1 MCTLN
6 DVPAKV
12 SVAIHKDTHAKFA
25 KACKQR
31 SVGRSMNDAATRLV
45 EWFVRQSQPVQTAV
59 LSDVD
64 SGMEHYYAAALEQLA
79 EDERRKGTGQNHTH
93 GPGSSPLP
101 PAPAAPGATKRE
113 PDPQQGRL
121 HNTPPKVARTR
132 GEGHSRG

>member
-6 DVPAKV
+6 DVTAKV

-64 SGMEHYYAAALEQLA
+64 AGMEHYYAAALEQLA
-79 EDERRKGTGQNHTH
+79 EDERQRASGV
-93 GPGSSPLP
+93 
-101 PAPAAPGATKRE
+101 TKRE
-113 PDPQQGRL
+113 DGTEIEGLVIAPHNRPQGSRK
-121 HNTPPKVARTR
+121 PPRPPR
-132 GEGHSRG
+132 REQR